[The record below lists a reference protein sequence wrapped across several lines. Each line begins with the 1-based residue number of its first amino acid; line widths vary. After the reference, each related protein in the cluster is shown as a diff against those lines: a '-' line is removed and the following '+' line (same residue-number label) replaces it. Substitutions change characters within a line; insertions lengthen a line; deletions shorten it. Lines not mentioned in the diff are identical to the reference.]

1 MVILNVI
8 KCISNIGIKRAFF
21 KNFLCLLIFRY
32 ICWLNKHGINYTL
45 SKKIAYNNVQV
56 CNNDYII
63 LQGKLLCWK
72 YVNFRKNWTASHQ
85 YEAQID
91 QSSSLK
97 VHVSEHCK
105 ETWNFLKQTDGIR
118 YCKHIIFSMYDIW
131 WKWFFSNLVW
141 IWISIFLKVPIL
153 LHICIPMYL
162 IKWKPHS
169 TKNVK

>member
-1 MVILNVI
+1 M
-8 KCISNIGIKRAFF
+8 
-21 KNFLCLLIFRY
+21 CLLIFRY

-131 WKWFFSNLVW
+131 WKWFFSDLVW

-153 LHICIPMYL
+153 LHKLYAYQCTWLSESHIPPKMLNRINNQILYVYSHTY
-162 IKWKPHS
+162 II
-169 TKNVK
+169 